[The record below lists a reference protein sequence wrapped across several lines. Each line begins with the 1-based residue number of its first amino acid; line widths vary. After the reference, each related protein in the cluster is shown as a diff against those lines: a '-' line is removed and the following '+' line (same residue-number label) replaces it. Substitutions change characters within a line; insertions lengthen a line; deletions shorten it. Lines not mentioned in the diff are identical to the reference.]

1 MSKIK
6 LLLDLVEDIRSLA
19 DSLQALCD
27 KAVQGEP
34 DSGQT
39 QPVESETPEPSNI
52 SLEQVR
58 TVLTDKSRNGLTAE
72 VRELIRKYG
81 ADKLSEIKPEH
92 FSAVL
97 KEAEVLGN
105 G

>member
-6 LLLDLVEDIRSLA
+6 LLFNVVEDIRSLA

-27 KAVQGEP
+27 ATVQDEP
-34 DSGQT
+34 DTGQIQT
-39 QPVESETPEPSNI
+39 DKPETPESADI

-58 TVLTDKSRNGLTAE
+58 TVLADKSRNGLTAE
-72 VRELIRKYG
+72 VRQLIRRYG

-92 FSAVL
+92 FAAVL

>member
-6 LLLDLVEDIRSLA
+6 LLLDVVGDIRSLA

-27 KAVQGEP
+27 AAVQDEP
-34 DSGQT
+34 DAGQT
-39 QPVESETPEPSNI
+39 QPSKPETPESADI

-58 TVLTDKSRNGLTAE
+58 IVLADKSRNGLTAE
-72 VRELIRKYG
+72 VRDLIRRYG
-81 ADKLSEIKPEH
+81 VDKLSEIKPEH
-92 FSAVL
+92 FAAVL

>member
-6 LLLDLVEDIRSLA
+6 LLLDVVEDIRSLA

-27 KAVQGEP
+27 AADQEKPDTGKTQHAEP
-34 DSGQT
+34 EMPGPTD
-39 QPVESETPEPSNI
+39 I

-58 TVLTDKSRNGLTAE
+58 IVLADKSRNGLTAE

-92 FSAVL
+92 FGAVL

>member
-6 LLLDLVEDIRSLA
+6 LLLDVVEDIRLLA

-27 KAVQGEP
+27 AADREKPDTGKIQHAEP
-34 DSGQT
+34 DM
-39 QPVESETPEPSNI
+39 PEPTDI

-58 TVLTDKSRNGLTAE
+58 IVLADKSRNGLTAE

-92 FSAVL
+92 FAAVL

>member
-1 MSKIK
+1 M
-6 LLLDLVEDIRSLA
+6 VEDIRSLA

-27 KAVQGEP
+27 ATVQDEP
-34 DSGQT
+34 DTGQT
-39 QPVESETPEPSNI
+39 QTDKLETPESADI
-52 SLEQVR
+52 SLEKVR
-58 TVLTDKSRNGLTAE
+58 TVLADKSRNGLTAE
-72 VRELIRKYG
+72 VRQLIRRYG

-92 FSAVL
+92 FAAVL

>member
-1 MSKIK
+1 MSKTK
-6 LLLDLVEDIRSLA
+6 LLLDVVEDIRSLA
-19 DSLQALCD
+19 DSLQALCNA
-27 KAVQGEP
+27 AVQSEP
-34 DSGQT
+34 DTGQT
-39 QPVESETPEPSNI
+39 QSDVSETPAPTDI

-58 TVLTDKSRNGLTAE
+58 IVLADKSRNGLTAE
-72 VRELIRKYG
+72 VRELIRRYG

-92 FSAVL
+92 FAAVL

>member
-6 LLLDLVEDIRSLA
+6 LLLDVVEDIRSLA
-19 DSLQALCD
+19 DSLQASCNAAD
-27 KAVQGEP
+27 QGEL
-34 DSGQT
+34 DTGQT
-39 QPVESETPEPSNI
+39 QSDESETPAPTDI

-58 TVLTDKSRNGLTAE
+58 IVLADKSRNGLTAE
-72 VRELIRKYG
+72 VRELIRRYG

-92 FSAVL
+92 FAAVL